1 MSDTRTAH
9 DDLVLAEAVLLGDLP
24 GLDETALLR
33 LAEHGRQL
41 RQPPAFRGRC
51 LEPAYLDAV
60 ARGTWSA
67 DDESRLFLLLQRAES
82 ETVLKVRRRYRRG
95 LLGLPAVL
103 GQPQQ
108 GGLVELRQV
117 AEQDGLG
124 DDQVVVG
131 GAGAGHSVLRGCRK
145 AVVTSEPALE

>member
-1 MSDTRTAH
+1 MTSTRTPH

-95 LLGLPAVL
+95 LRTAVHATALSLVTRRLPA
-103 GQPQQ
+103 GHWQ
-108 GGLVELRQV
+108 ERRV
-117 AEQDGLG
+117 ALAGVWERA
-124 DDQVVVG
+124 VG
-131 GAGAGHSVLRGCRK
+131 PL
-145 AVVTSEPALE
+145 PAA